1 MYINDAEISYD
12 NTNANWHA
20 ATTYY
25 WPKQGSLTFFAYSPK
40 TIASHA
46 GFSYDKEGIT
56 LNGWDINAN
65 PNVDFMV
72 ADIAK
77 NKRGNEDNYAYNGVP
92 TLFRHKLA
100 RVSVKAKLDDAY
112 ENKTINLTSVELTN
126 IKTKG
131 NYVNNNWTG
140 QGAPEN
146 IQVYNDASGLLL
158 NKDAAIE
165 IGTQKRIVMPQALA
179 QDAYFKIKYNLTT
192 TIAGGGT
199 DTQLIEKD
207 ILIKNVTP
215 AWYTNNDITYTL
227 IISLGTNYIEFDTS
241 VTDWVGYGNM
251 DLTIE

>member
-1 MYINDAEISYD
+1 M
-12 NTNANWHA
+12 
-20 ATTYY
+20 
-25 WPKQGSLTFFAYSPK
+25 
-40 TIASHA
+40 
-46 GFSYDKEGIT
+46 
-56 LNGWDINAN
+56 
-65 PNVDFMV
+65 
-72 ADIAK
+72 
-77 NKRGNEDNYAYNGVP
+77 
-92 TLFRHKLA
+92 
-100 RVSVKAKLDDAY
+100 
-112 ENKTINLTSVELTN
+112 ELTN

-179 QDAYFKIKYNLTT
+179 QDAYFKIKHNLTT

>member
-1 MYINDAEISYD
+1 M
-12 NTNANWHA
+12 
-20 ATTYY
+20 
-25 WPKQGSLTFFAYSPK
+25 
-40 TIASHA
+40 
-46 GFSYDKEGIT
+46 
-56 LNGWDINAN
+56 NGWDINAN